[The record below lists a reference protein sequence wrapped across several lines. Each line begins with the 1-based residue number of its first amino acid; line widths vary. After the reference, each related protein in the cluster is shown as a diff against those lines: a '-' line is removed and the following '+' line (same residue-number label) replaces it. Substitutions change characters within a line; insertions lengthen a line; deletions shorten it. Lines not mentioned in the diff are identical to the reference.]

1 MLGENH
7 GKETSWYNQWSFD
20 CCCTWYQLV
29 HANPKDPNPTSSP
42 GHSSTIQVKQS
53 ESSKAS
59 DSHTKETQSANN
71 LAALTYQGHKPLLS
85 TTMSLLLTRY
95 PLYKKWCMGKYG
107 DLDRLN
113 RATSAEA
120 MLNQSLMPTEKR
132 GDISSVTPTGWH
144 NKKLKKVIFIIEL
157 I

>member
-71 LAALTYQGHKPLLS
+71 LAALTYQGTQTITINNNVPPSHKIP
-85 TTMSLLLTRY
+85 SL
-95 PLYKKWCMGKYG
+95 
-107 DLDRLN
+107 
-113 RATSAEA
+113 
-120 MLNQSLMPTEKR
+120 
-132 GDISSVTPTGWH
+132 
-144 NKKLKKVIFIIEL
+144 
-157 I
+157 